1 MKKTFPEPILN
12 QPIAQLDLSEKFKSI
27 TLKYGYETP
36 GDLLN
41 LPMPYDLLK
50 HPGFHLGL
58 LAEFTAFLT
67 KNNLGHY
74 LMPL

>member
-12 QPIAQLDLSEKFKSI
+12 QPISRLDLSKKFKDL
-27 TLKYGYETP
+27 TLKNGYETP
-36 GDLLN
+36 GDILN

-50 HPGFHLGL
+50 HEGFDL
-58 LAEFTAFLT
+58 LLLTEFTAFLT
-67 KNNLGHY
+67 RNHLGHY